1 MSQWFTDVANAFLT
15 VFQVRAKSV
24 LLRDLNQLQSNKT
37 STAMQPT
44 PPQPVEAQSKSP
56 INIDLE
62 SSPAA
67 TPKPTPKTIA
77 APVPAMDVDMSM
89 ANGASATIPA
99 IKGEA
104 KTPKAEPQRSTGTTK
119 PETTDVKP
127 DHAPAADD
135 TSSLLDSNFT
145 DMEFTLAPTADDPAQ
160 ANTTQP
166 ETSNA
171 PTLDLTS
178 FATNDASDDNVLSL
192 ESLESST
199 QQQSAQPEAATTES
213 KPDEAKKDASAK
225 FEDIFGNDASQ
236 ADGMDFDFSL
246 GGGMGDDT
254 FDDLMNDRD
263 GTFEMMNNEDFD
275 AAFFGLDGS
284 NNES

>member
-1 MSQWFTDVANAFLT
+1 MSQWSPGVANVFLT

-24 LLRDLNQLQSNKT
+24 LLRDLNQLQSNKKG
-37 STAMQPT
+37 TAIQPT
-44 PPQPVEAQSKSP
+44 APQPVESQSKSP
-56 INIDLE
+56 MNIDLE

-67 TPKPTPKTIA
+67 AAEPTPKTTA
-77 APVPAMDVDMSM
+77 APVPAMDVDMGT
-89 ANGASATIPA
+89 ANGASAAEPA
-99 IKGEA
+99 TKDEE
-104 KTPKAEPQRSTGTTK
+104 KTPKAEPQRSTDTSQ
-119 PETTDVKP
+119 PETTDVKTDP
-127 DHAPAADD
+127 APAADD
-135 TSSLLDSNFT
+135 PSSLLDSNFT

-160 ANTTQP
+160 ASTTQP
-166 ETSNA
+166 ESSSA
-171 PTLDLTS
+171 PTFDLTS
-178 FATNDASDDNVLSL
+178 FETNDNSDNNILSL

-199 QQQSAQPEAATTES
+199 QQQPAQPETATTEA
-213 KPDEAKKDASAK
+213 KPDEEKKDASAK